1 MIRSLEKEKQMLQ
14 GQIRDIEWRLDQ
26 ESKVRGLFWFDL
38 ELWLSSWTRTVCN
51 ARKSVSMV
59 TQEVESS
66 HIKLFLVICDLASV
80 KYMCVCDIIYIYIQS
95 MLKLKQTFQVDVL
108 CMLCIRTVFLF
119 CFRLCVH

>member
-80 KYMCVCDIIYIYIQS
+80 KYICV
-95 MLKLKQTFQVDVL
+95 
-108 CMLCIRTVFLF
+108 
-119 CFRLCVH
+119 